1 MNYKSAEYI
10 KHYNEELGRDTHWE
24 IELCTDEEHE
34 GFFKIYHLNTHPSDP
49 GKPVLIGYIS
59 IKTPVESL
67 IGIESLC
74 HDYYNCGQM
83 VGIKTQ
89 VNFLL
94 GHQNTMFA
102 DKDDGGHAN

>member
-10 KHYNEELGRDTHWE
+10 KHYNEELGRVTHWE

-49 GKPVLIGYIS
+49 GKAVLIGYTS
-59 IKTPVESL
+59 IKTTVESL

-74 HDYYNCGQM
+74 HDYYKCGQI

-89 VNFLL
+89 VNFLI
-94 GHQNTMFA
+94 GHQDALFA
-102 DKDDGGHAN
+102 ANEDVTKA